1 MGQLNRVSA
10 NGLNYGFPYCH
21 ANGVI
26 DPDVKK
32 YKACDGIT
40 MPAAEMGAHAA
51 SMGVMFYSGSMFPAD
66 YRKQMLVVRKGS
78 WNRTADARRLGA
90 DQRRTD
96 GCDPPCQ
103 LQGALIG
110 RC

>member
-32 YKACDGIT
+32 DKPYDGIT
-40 MPAAEMGAHAA
+40 MPVAEMGAHAA
-51 SMGVMFYSGSMFPAD
+51 SMGVMFHSGSMFPAEH
-66 YRKQMLVVRKGS
+66 RNQMLVVRKGS
-78 WNRTADARRLGA
+78 
-90 DQRRTD
+90 
-96 GCDPPCQ
+96 
-103 LQGALIG
+103 
-110 RC
+110 